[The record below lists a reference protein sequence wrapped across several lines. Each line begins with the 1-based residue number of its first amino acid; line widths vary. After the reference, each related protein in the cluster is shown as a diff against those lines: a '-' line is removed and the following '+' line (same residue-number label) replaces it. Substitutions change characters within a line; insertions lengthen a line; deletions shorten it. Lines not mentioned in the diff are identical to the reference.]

1 MSNLYVVARLRP
13 STLQELNENPKH
25 YITIR
30 ENEIILIN
38 SGEIGGSLVADHRVR
53 TRVFPLD
60 HIFGSVGQL
69 NPDNDSQASIYHHI
83 GKPAVDSVKD
93 GYNCSL
99 FAYGMTG
106 TGKTHTIFG
115 SEDDPGLIPRI
126 CEALLNHIKVNQ
138 NVHTKYELKISFVEI
153 YNEKIH
159 DLLNNTKEHSSMRI
173 REHPDDG
180 PYVEGLTK
188 ATLTDVK
195 TLRTVIAKSIK
206 NRTTAANHN
215 HEKSS
220 RSHVICTLYYH
231 EERSGNDFPRTINSK
246 LCLIDLAGS
255 ERVHNLNDS
264 KRFNEGR
271 KINLSLSCL
280 STVIGKLAE
289 KNSILTND
297 SELAAHSSQSTLNS
311 TRSSHHSSTHYSSS
325 FHVPYRNSKLTWLLR
340 DSLGGNS
347 HTTMIATIS
356 PSYKHYNETLNTL
369 RYAQQAKLIKNAP
382 KVNEDSCTTY
392 IKQLLNEIS
401 TLKQRLYEKDYCTF
415 GRYLDHT
422 KSLNKRKPL
431 LRKSS
436 SESSMQNHAFSNN
449 LYESSDFKE
458 LTLQCKSAKYQGNN
472 IDILTISYGKYVQ
485 PFKTQTSYDK
495 MTYLQKFNGHDH
507 QHSDQ
512 QQQTSQQLY
521 DSQSSFTV
529 DQSTQTI
536 QVEEYEKTCFD
547 YLHRVELLNF
557 FCNQMN
563 RFPSKETMEQHNK
576 CAITVSNSNIVH
588 LTNLP
593 KSVLNSTMVGN
604 TSANLHI
611 SNCPN
616 LLNKDSV
623 YHKSTENYQDDQ
635 NRPNEN
641 EETDEMLLKA
651 RPLSSSDTGAENY
664 EEKEDKR
671 GHLNVE
677 LSTGPSNIFVSKL
690 EFTEGKQALQK
701 FQSLSVPTSTPKQ
714 ISKINELRRRRMLF
728 LSKLRNVSY
737 SWRTSAK
744 KRSKFTD
751 KFNKWMNF
759 DSNFKQ
765 RVNNTVSKTFDGKN
779 ATSMFPCNQYH
790 FTKISE
796 CANINSS
803 IKSSELSASLL
814 SSTDL
819 RLTHSPEFTKG
830 QNEYDVINVEHKSH
844 RKLDPSSLT
853 TPNFT
858 ITACLSSPSSDK
870 TTISDL
876 QDNSATSE
884 QVVTF
889 EKSHINMQPPQ
900 KRKTHEFNDSTDI
913 SLNSNDSLEEFDYSD
928 TSFDLTTSIE
938 VNKNGGFYSVQSRDI
953 QRTFD
958 TSLSSPSSIRTED
971 LSLEEEAHDV
981 KSKNEHFHGK
991 VIIGTSSL
999 TKKEKYENLLTNI
1012 VDKSQVAAEECPY
1025 TNNSDYNQFVD
1036 KEFSTTVHFKAN
1048 LLNKNKR
1055 IESNLSNGYLLPS
1068 TGDNEG
1074 YTNSSDDNSKIK
1086 QYSIRKKH
1094 SKYST
1099 DANLHLPTLQQ
1110 LTTLSCLNASNVQ
1123 LVMPHITELLQT
1135 DVLRSN
1141 IELLERLKTIHSR
1154 MQEVISSNNSNS
1166 MLLLSVNDRQTI
1178 YDGLLAISLVN
1189 KETPQTPVL
1198 HMWPDSKLT
1207 KTLNTLQHARDNL
1220 FSSVHK
1226 HHTVIDDNNFNSSDI
1241 IIKPQEFD
1249 QIKTTLLEITKII
1262 KTDEKT
1268 SFFQD
1273 KQYLSDSIEEVIDS
1287 LEKIDPNIP
1296 YKQNSQVNSEIVQHL
1311 ENMISLNHGLIIN
1324 HGIEAIKQ
1332 NIEREF
1338 PNNRC
1343 VLKRQTAIDIAT
1355 ALQLIENEYDNPVTA
1370 SMTSDNKIQNIPN
1383 IDHLKYIHKSIT
1395 KQLSTSETDCF
1406 VDKNIICQS
1415 SDIRL
1420 VEEAL
1425 INYFNEI
1432 NHCLKTSLQKEPINL
1447 VNTGPKIPQTTHG
1460 NTVTSVLTPI
1470 SEYCTSQTSPYEID
1484 SISNESIVKHNLV
1497 FKNQQLNN
1505 ILNQMNQTIIVRS
1518 NEENKGI
1525 LVNFDNVS
1533 VPAESEL
1540 PDLSTYIDDTQSK
1553 HDENSTVSDP
1563 NSSCITMSE
1572 QSELERDLFVDSSV
1586 IAPIISYLKSKLL
1599 ENKVNKLNMINDHY
1613 SVHTINDVK
1622 QVSNYLVKCLN
1633 TNSEK
1638 PVRLNSIHV
1647 DLLNKLFIADQSAY
1661 SCVLKKQLD
1670 LCINLKETANSD
1682 FASEN
1687 FSVVNE
1693 ELSFFISSL
1702 KENEDI
1708 ITNTSFVESLCT
1720 AVTKYRLPILPET
1733 YPCLSNIINNLN
1745 HTKPIFNS
1753 SLLYKEKLS
1762 DELKQLLEALQIE
1775 LQSENMINNGS
1786 LAKNLYHFPITINPA
1801 STLRNDEIFSS
1812 RPIIFMQTV
1821 ISLYILDLFCS
1832 LPDEMNKLIYLLS
1845 IRRNFRSLV
1854 DFCESPSMH
1863 CSLVCTKLKSLFKL
1877 CILPNE
1883 SELHDITV
1891 ANDTNGVSVTQIIN
1905 NMLPSIQV
1913 TVQATKI
1920 SNSYQNQIENLLLQT
1935 RNKVTSERHYF
1946 ANGEMDDITCGIL
1959 ITLTTIFTK
1968 GFRRMNPYEIATTL
1982 GKFTEFYHSLINSKC
1997 VKMSEDVSTSI
2008 FSLISSE
2015 LHSESLSK
2023 CHYRVDQKNLADLN
2037 RSIHEAASHCL
2048 SELSE
2053 YKKMRFL
2060 NSLVLLGILLSQ
2072 RRLHYNLTDFASAET
2087 NILIGI
2093 LLLFLSN
2100 FHVNLQN
2107 TFVNVTK
2114 KLLKAIHNINLS
2126 LSLHKT
2132 SYISL
2137 GFPSDFTPVLD
2148 AWLVNQK
2155 LQIDGVKSLVSYT
2168 SSTNQ
2173 LNHHLETC
2181 NIISSE
2187 VTAKKPLEYNHG
2199 KEELLIETFVDHN
2212 LYLHVLTLEEIL
2224 SQSTPDLS
2232 STLKVKPQNCK
2243 FFLSCLSGIIAS
2255 PMLIPT
2261 DILKLTLQII
2271 QEIHSNKIYND
2282 YEMNEEASK
2291 KLITYCRGLANTL
2304 KAKYIKSESCK
2315 IVNSSTYQ
2323 TNENDEVHDSI
2334 QDTIN
2339 SNILF
2344 NVIAN
2349 KMKPTTW
2356 LATTYKKESL
2366 HGVVDKFIPPE
2377 VCLLNEKDDLGV
2389 FHNSAI
2395 INNFSDQIV
2404 LFTHINRLKAILEST
2419 YHSEICSLNAEN
2431 TESLF
2436 CMLEFIKTQSDII
2449 ETLKKDQD
2457 FLSLFKLNV
2466 IQNCVN
2472 STPFVINSKTKIK
2485 LQNILEKVCYA
2496 QFNNIENMIS
2506 DHLRGLCLQNDV
2518 QLTDQSLNNL
2528 ILGQVAILAHSKQ
2541 LNISTDHI
2549 GLLRNYCLSF
2559 QHSRNVNGLCEQI
2572 VPFTNFLSN
2581 IINISDITSLEN
2593 HNKNFLYSKLEEYQ
2607 EFYNRIRT
2615 SKDIVNS
2622 TLAYES
2628 LFKTIELEHLSRLY
2642 SLEIQRVSESLKC
2655 SLISMLILGEQFFPL
2670 TLKVEEQIHLD
2681 CIVGQLDDIKKELIN
2696 TNQVVRPITVIT
2708 VSEHPVM
2715 SGKVET
2721 FEGTLLVSSVSS
2733 QHPFLNTT
2741 ASLVS
2746 EANILETTEK
2756 PCNPQFHKR
2765 SLSTELNI
2773 DENGEECKILTI
2785 KKITDI
2791 YDSSFKSQ
2799 TLDNIEDS
2807 KSNFS
2812 ENIKRATLV
2821 HEIYSNE
2828 RSMNQATSSEIQKFN
2843 DNDLKLTQNN
2853 FPGKTIN
2860 TSDILSQDNT
2870 IKKKILRNF
2879 EFYTSE
2885 TDSETQ
2891 DTLDVVSKNSDY
2903 LISVIS
2909 SQQSEDTD
2917 ELATIHELYSKSIVK
2932 EQDIDIKTTSILI
2945 STIRSYLKLKPLTTI
2960 QIISLFSLLE
2970 NINSQLEILDS
2981 VQDVLSFPKIK
2992 LSSSD
2997 LKPLATISTS
3007 IKSQISQETMTSCTD
3022 LLNYKIIY
3030 DIISYRTSIWK
3041 TESAIAYSALRGLLP
3056 STTAFSISS
3065 SHDLHSSF
3073 LNSVNDSN
3081 YNEKELLILE
3091 QRLLHYYYYSLG
3103 EQQSFVLTDAEI
3115 KSCKF
3120 VLRQYESKIKSR
3132 ILQEIRKAL
3141 QLVNQSNEYISEKEA
3156 SFLKNVYYL
3165 ILIFLPN
3172 LAIDNAEFLQ
3182 MLINLLVI
3190 HRLIY
3195 TSKNYAHCLKII
3207 FNSYDVLH
3215 FFEKQSCLKH
3225 FFEVQ
3230 SSSLS
3235 SSSKHYTILFTKI
3248 LERFVNSRILN
3259 QSLSSID
3266 IFLLVSL
3273 LQRIQ
3278 SNVTNNVELSFHL
3291 KHLITRLLYIF
3302 ITNQNIFMDKLS
3314 KRLLND
3320 LCERLKSA
3328 SIAMQVCISTE
3339 SSKSLDII
3347 KKDIKCSQSEHY
3359 QSVFRSLETVLFNPI
3374 EVLTEPLRAKQIAYI
3389 IKNLNHFGYW
3399 LLEQPYI
3406 AQSIEQSL
3414 STLCD
3419 TNLHIN
3425 TSSTNVAIIFQ
3436 CIQVMIN
3443 YFNKNVIEPSVSQV
3457 VNKEDAAALS
3467 TSLSWFLSENLDFLS
3482 DIVDNSLEENV
3493 FISSPESWTN
3503 LMLLQLWYTSIACTH
3518 PLGHTSQQAHSIFT
3532 LELIKLTRLEV
3543 NRLIGF
3549 WKPRLDLYSQK
3560 QRTISIQ
3567 KLSVSTEC
3575 DLTAEMTNQEL
3586 SNAIQLSLLS
3596 GQLNGPRSAWI
3607 CVNVLDELHNECE
3620 HELISISN
3628 SEKESLRYALCS
3640 NTVVSSCEL
3649 IPNTDIV
3656 ASLVYL
3662 NSFLSKISS
3671 LTSSK
3676 YPELFL
3682 IQPNEAAPFAS
3693 SIQNIL
3699 KFTHLDIH
3707 TPHSFHPLMETEY
3720 HLWISSA
3727 NLRTSWISN
3736 IEFRLIDDLKQK
3748 ALQIIFQNIRIE
3760 LINLLNEFDEE
3771 NFIKPNLT
3779 QIPIQPI
3786 NRKSLSRLLRVS
3798 LLLNRYPVKHTV
3810 TMLNH
3815 FQYLHDISCSVL
3827 PVQTVS
3833 YFRYF
3838 VSCMLTNQYNQHNYS
3853 ETSVDIT
3860 SLINSS
3866 TIDRL
3871 DSILINCF
3879 FHEDI
3884 FDPNLPQDS
3893 VPIIQTSL
3901 VYCNTC
3907 DELIN
3912 FLNILPR
3919 HCRQNLN
3926 TYFYQ
3931 LFCTNLRK
3939 YTDRLLKIIMDGEEY
3954 AEPDINS
3961 NKLITLWLH
3970 FLKYLIP
3977 KDTENQ
3983 NKHSEIL
3990 STTTISID
3998 VRPLSSICMQNERMK
4013 QLLVVD
4019 LNDLSSSE
4027 LIQLIIDSDQ
4037 FHHNLIYS
4045 KMFHEDLEFIPH
4057 FKYYLCNSLI
4067 GKLCNYSHL
4076 FIEESFPQTI
4086 LNISYEEIA
4095 VKLKDNINQILSN
4108 LSLDNDNTKVCSL
4121 KINPMK
4127 STNEIGER
4135 KSDIISDSLTNFS
4148 SCEDLLYPMEDVRP
4162 EINRLNH
4169 LLAINSLQPNE
4180 MSAILSSIVILRDAS
4195 MNLPSNLS
4203 EYTRFSLK
4211 EEDALNKL
4219 QMLIDQKTIVKLDK
4233 QLKHT
4238 LLLLSQRLGLLA
4250 LQANKDLLRTGLEI
4264 WLNASLDSELI
4275 FTKQQVQQIYYA
4287 LYLAEQINNQ
4297 EYKSQTDFYYTF
4309 DLVEQVILQLKPLVN
4324 SKFGAE
4330 IKGPHSLCPIVTLFI
4345 ENAQQLLEQV
4355 TYSCKVSTNGISNH
4369 SFDKQKTTAENLWK
4383 LISCQSPEVVENEL
4397 SNSIHTQL
4405 INSSE
4410 DITDAEKSSKQISN
4424 KPCKAL
4430 KRRPEI
4436 DECNIL
4442 EIRQSYDR
4450 SLSYG
4455 ENDHFQLNSQLS
4467 CDSSLSLLALY
4478 NEEKRRLLSWEEIT
4492 ETRLRKACERVENLL
4507 GAITE
4512 HVYLQN
4518 NSSHT
4523 VTQLR
4528 EEVVLLKSQL
4538 HTMIKQKLLK
4548 KDNLI
4553 YSSDE
4558 SPVLN
4563 KKDQG
4568 NYLFDGSLYTQENQS
4583 SYRGKLNF
4591 DYIQLS
4597 ERDTRRPKTLVNG
4610 RLSSSTCSL
4619 KTFPSL
4625 SQRINKNYLVLCKP
4639 VTPDHVFSSPS
4650 NVDKRILQNSFDRLN
4665 ELIEIR
4671 RAIVAGSR
4679 EELRRL
4685 GIHSSLSIPHYKPF
4699 TLIRPRDNK
4708 SFGLLGSDS
4717 HEEWL
4722 SSNQRNIDRK
4732 RNYTTHLCRSRD
4744 EYSRS
4749 NQAIEDLEN
4758 KLGQLEEQ
4766 ILPHR
4771 FNGSVVQ

>member
-1 MSNLYVVARLRP
+1 M
-13 STLQELNENPKH
+13 
-25 YITIR
+25 
-30 ENEIILIN
+30 
-38 SGEIGGSLVADHRVR
+38 
-53 TRVFPLD
+53 
-60 HIFGSVGQL
+60 
-69 NPDNDSQASIYHHI
+69 
-83 GKPAVDSVKD
+83 
-93 GYNCSL
+93 
-99 FAYGMTG
+99 
-106 TGKTHTIFG
+106 
-115 SEDDPGLIPRI
+115 
-126 CEALLNHIKVNQ
+126 
-138 NVHTKYELKISFVEI
+138 
-153 YNEKIH
+153 
-159 DLLNNTKEHSSMRI
+159 
-173 REHPDDG
+173 
-180 PYVEGLTK
+180 
-188 ATLTDVK
+188 
-195 TLRTVIAKSIK
+195 
-206 NRTTAANHN
+206 
-215 HEKSS
+215 
-220 RSHVICTLYYH
+220 
-231 EERSGNDFPRTINSK
+231 
-246 LCLIDLAGS
+246 
-255 ERVHNLNDS
+255 
-264 KRFNEGR
+264 
-271 KINLSLSCL
+271 
-280 STVIGKLAE
+280 
-289 KNSILTND
+289 
-297 SELAAHSSQSTLNS
+297 
-311 TRSSHHSSTHYSSS
+311 
-325 FHVPYRNSKLTWLLR
+325 
-340 DSLGGNS
+340 
-347 HTTMIATIS
+347 
-356 PSYKHYNETLNTL
+356 
-369 RYAQQAKLIKNAP
+369 
-382 KVNEDSCTTY
+382 
-392 IKQLLNEIS
+392 
-401 TLKQRLYEKDYCTF
+401 
-415 GRYLDHT
+415 
-422 KSLNKRKPL
+422 
-431 LRKSS
+431 
-436 SESSMQNHAFSNN
+436 
-449 LYESSDFKE
+449 
-458 LTLQCKSAKYQGNN
+458 
-472 IDILTISYGKYVQ
+472 
-485 PFKTQTSYDK
+485 
-495 MTYLQKFNGHDH
+495 
-507 QHSDQ
+507 
-512 QQQTSQQLY
+512 
-521 DSQSSFTV
+521 
-529 DQSTQTI
+529 
-536 QVEEYEKTCFD
+536 
-547 YLHRVELLNF
+547 
-557 FCNQMN
+557 
-563 RFPSKETMEQHNK
+563 
-576 CAITVSNSNIVH
+576 
-588 LTNLP
+588 
-593 KSVLNSTMVGN
+593 
-604 TSANLHI
+604 
-611 SNCPN
+611 
-616 LLNKDSV
+616 
-623 YHKSTENYQDDQ
+623 
-635 NRPNEN
+635 
-641 EETDEMLLKA
+641 
-651 RPLSSSDTGAENY
+651 
-664 EEKEDKR
+664 
-671 GHLNVE
+671 
-677 LSTGPSNIFVSKL
+677 
-690 EFTEGKQALQK
+690 
-701 FQSLSVPTSTPKQ
+701 
-714 ISKINELRRRRMLF
+714 
-728 LSKLRNVSY
+728 
-737 SWRTSAK
+737 
-744 KRSKFTD
+744 
-751 KFNKWMNF
+751 
-759 DSNFKQ
+759 
-765 RVNNTVSKTFDGKN
+765 
-779 ATSMFPCNQYH
+779 
-790 FTKISE
+790 
-796 CANINSS
+796 
-803 IKSSELSASLL
+803 
-814 SSTDL
+814 
-819 RLTHSPEFTKG
+819 
-830 QNEYDVINVEHKSH
+830 
-844 RKLDPSSLT
+844 
-853 TPNFT
+853 
-858 ITACLSSPSSDK
+858 
-870 TTISDL
+870 
-876 QDNSATSE
+876 
-884 QVVTF
+884 
-889 EKSHINMQPPQ
+889 
-900 KRKTHEFNDSTDI
+900 
-913 SLNSNDSLEEFDYSD
+913 
-928 TSFDLTTSIE
+928 
-938 VNKNGGFYSVQSRDI
+938 
-953 QRTFD
+953 
-958 TSLSSPSSIRTED
+958 
-971 LSLEEEAHDV
+971 
-981 KSKNEHFHGK
+981 
-991 VIIGTSSL
+991 IIGMSSL
-999 TKKEKYENLLTNI
+999 TKKEKYEDLLTNT
-1012 VDKSQVAAEECPY
+1012 VDKSQASVEECPY
-1025 TNNSDYNQFVD
+1025 TNNSDYNQLVD

-1055 IESNLSNGYLLPS
+1055 KESHSSNGYLLPS
-1068 TGDNEG
+1068 TSDNEG
-1074 YTNSSDDNSKIK
+1074 YTKSSDDNSKIK
-1086 QYSIRKKH
+1086 QYYILKKH

-1099 DANLHLPTLQQ
+1099 NVNSHLLTLQQ
-1110 LTTLSCLNASNVQ
+1110 LTTLSCLNAENVQ
-1123 LVMPHITELLQT
+1123 LVMPRITELLRT

-1141 IELLERLKTIHSR
+1141 IELFGRFKTIHSR

-1178 YDGLLAISLVN
+1178 YDGLLAISLVD

-1198 HMWPDSKLT
+1198 HMWSDSRLT
-1207 KTLNTLQHARDNL
+1207 KTLNTLQYARDNL

-1226 HHTVIDDNNFNSSDI
+1226 HHTVIDDNNYNSSDI
-1241 IIKPQEFD
+1241 IINPQEFD

-1262 KTDEKT
+1262 KTNEKT

-1273 KQYLSDSIEEVIDS
+1273 KQYLSDSIEEVINS
-1287 LEKIDPNIP
+1287 LEKIDPNIS
-1296 YKQNSQVNSEIVQHL
+1296 YKRNSQVNSEIVQHL

-1332 NIEREF
+1332 NVEREF

-1343 VLKRQTAIDIAT
+1343 ALKRQTAIDIAT
-1355 ALQLIENEYDNPVTA
+1355 ALQLLENEYDNSVTA

-1383 IDHLKYIHKSIT
+1383 IDHLKYIHKSIK

-1425 INYFNEI
+1425 TNHFNKI
-1432 NHCLKTSLQKEPINL
+1432 NHCLKISLQKEPINL

-1460 NTVTSVLTPI
+1460 NTVTRYQNVLTPI
-1470 SEYCTSQTSPYEID
+1470 SEYCTSQTSPYEIN

-1497 FKNQQLNN
+1497 SKKQQLNN

-1518 NEENKGI
+1518 DEENKAI
-1525 LVNFDNVS
+1525 LDNFDNVS
-1533 VPAESEL
+1533 VPFGSEL

-1553 HDENSTVSDP
+1553 HDENSTFSDP
-1563 NSSCITMSE
+1563 NSSCITISE

-1599 ENKVNKLNMINDHY
+1599 ENRVNNLNMINDYY
-1613 SVHTINDVK
+1613 SDHTINDIQ

-1638 PVRLNSIHV
+1638 PVRLNSTHIN
-1647 DLLNKLFIADQSAY
+1647 LLNKLFIADQSAY
-1661 SCVLKKQLD
+1661 SCILKKQLD
-1670 LCINLKETANSD
+1670 LCINLKETANSE

-1687 FSVVNE
+1687 LPVVNE
-1693 ELSFFISSL
+1693 ELYFLISNL
-1702 KENEDI
+1702 KDNEDI

-1733 YPCLSNIINNLN
+1733 YPCLSDIINNLN
-1745 HTKPIFNS
+1745 HIKPTFNS

-1786 LAKNLYHFPITINPA
+1786 LAKHLFHFPITINPA
-1801 STLRNDEIFSS
+1801 STLRKDEIFPS
-1812 RPIIFMQTV
+1812 RPTIFMQTV

-1845 IRRNFRSLV
+1845 IRRNFLSLV
-1854 DFCESPSMH
+1854 DFCESPSIH
-1863 CSLVCTKLKSLFKL
+1863 CSPVCTKLKSLFKL

-1883 SELHDITV
+1883 SELNDLTV
-1891 ANDTNGVSVTQIIN
+1891 ANDTNGVNVTQIIN

-1920 SNSYQNQIENLLLQT
+1920 SNSYQNHIENLLLQI

-1946 ANGEMDDITCGIL
+1946 VNGEMDDITCGIL

-1968 GFRRMNPYEIATTL
+1968 GFGINNPYEIATTL
-1982 GKFTEFYHSLINSKC
+1982 GKFTKFYHSLINSKC

-2008 FSLISSE
+2008 LSLISA
-2015 LHSESLSK
+2015 
-2023 CHYRVDQKNLADLN
+2023 N
-2037 RSIHEAASHCL
+2037 
-2048 SELSE
+2048 
-2053 YKKMRFL
+2053 
-2060 NSLVLLGILLSQ
+2060 
-2072 RRLHYNLTDFASAET
+2072 
-2087 NILIGI
+2087 
-2093 LLLFLSN
+2093 
-2100 FHVNLQN
+2100 
-2107 TFVNVTK
+2107 
-2114 KLLKAIHNINLS
+2114 
-2126 LSLHKT
+2126 
-2132 SYISL
+2132 YISL
-2137 GFPSDFTPVLD
+2137 RFPPNFTPVLD

-2155 LQIDGVKSLVSYT
+2155 LQIDGVKSLVPYT
-2168 SSTNQ
+2168 SSSNQ

-2181 NIISSE
+2181 NITSSE
-2187 VTAKKPLEYNHG
+2187 ATAEKPLEYKHS
-2199 KEELLIETFVDHN
+2199 KEELLFETFVDHN

-2224 SQSTPDLS
+2224 SQSTTDLPC
-2232 STLKVKPQNCK
+2232 TLKVKPQNCK

-2261 DILKLTLQII
+2261 DMVKLTLQII
-2271 QEIHSNKIYND
+2271 QEIHSNKIYNG
-2282 YEMNEEASK
+2282 YEMNEETSK
-2291 KLITYCRGLANTL
+2291 KLINYCERLANTL
-2304 KAKYIKSESCK
+2304 KEKCIKSESWK
-2315 IVNSSTYQ
+2315 IVNSSTCQ
-2323 TNENDEVHDSI
+2323 TDENDEVLDSI
-2334 QDTIN
+2334 QYTIN

-2344 NVIAN
+2344 NVVEN

-2356 LATTYKKESL
+2356 LAMTYKKESL
-2366 HGVVDKFIPPE
+2366 HAVADNCIPSE
-2377 VCLLNEKDDLGV
+2377 VSLLNEKVYLGIL
-2389 FHNSAI
+2389 HNSAT

-2419 YHSEICSLNAEN
+2419 DHSEICSLNAEN
-2431 TESLF
+2431 IESLF

-2449 ETLKKDQD
+2449 KILKKDQD
-2457 FLSLFKLNV
+2457 FLSLIKLNV

-2472 STPFVINSKTKIK
+2472 STPFFINSKIKIK
-2485 LQNILEKVCYA
+2485 LQNILRKVCYA
-2496 QFNNIENMIS
+2496 QFNIIENTIS
-2506 DHLRGLCLQNDV
+2506 DHLRGLCLPNDV
-2518 QLTDQSLNNL
+2518 QFSVQSLNNL
-2528 ILGQVAILAHSKQ
+2528 ILGQVAIMAHSKQ

-2549 GLLRNYCLSF
+2549 DLLQS
-2559 QHSRNVNGLCEQI
+2559 
-2572 VPFTNFLSN
+2572 
-2581 IINISDITSLEN
+2581 
-2593 HNKNFLYSKLEEYQ
+2593 HNKNILYLKLKEYQ

-2615 SKDIVNS
+2615 SKDIGNS
-2622 TLAYES
+2622 TLAYEI
-2628 LFKTIELEHLSRLY
+2628 LFKTIELEHLSRSY
-2642 SLEIQRVSESLKC
+2642 SLEIQCIPESLKC
-2655 SLISMLILGEQFFPL
+2655 SLISLLILGEQFFPL
-2670 TLKVEEQIHLD
+2670 ALKVEEQIHLD
-2681 CIVGQLDDIKKELIN
+2681 CIVGQLDDIRNELIN
-2696 TNQVVRPITVIT
+2696 TGKVVRPITVIK
-2708 VSEHPVM
+2708 VAEHPAM
-2715 SGKVET
+2715 LGKVEP
-2721 FEGTLLVSSVSS
+2721 FEGTLLVSRVSS
-2733 QHPFLNTT
+2733 QQPFLNTT

-2746 EANILETTEK
+2746 KANILETIEK
-2756 PCNPQFHKR
+2756 PCNHQFHER
-2765 SLSTELNI
+2765 PLSTELNAN
-2773 DENGEECKILTI
+2773 ENEKEWKIPTV
-2785 KKITDI
+2785 KKMTDK
-2791 YDSSFKSQ
+2791 YDSSFASQ
-2799 TLDNIEDS
+2799 TSDNIENS
-2807 KSNFS
+2807 KSKPS
-2812 ENIKRATLV
+2812 ENIKTAILV
-2821 HEIYSNE
+2821 HEICSNE
-2828 RSMNQATSSEIQKFN
+2828 QLMNQVTSNEIQKLN
-2843 DNDLKLTQNN
+2843 DIDVKLTENN
-2853 FPGKTIN
+2853 LPAKTIN
-2860 TSDILSQDNT
+2860 TSEIFTQNNT
-2870 IKKKILRNF
+2870 IKKEILQNSK
-2879 EFYTSE
+2879 FYTSE

-2917 ELATIHELYSKSIVK
+2917 EQATIYELYSKSIVK
-2932 EQDIDIKTTSILI
+2932 EQDIDIKTASILI
-2945 STIRSYLKLKPLTTI
+2945 STIRSYLKLRPLTTI
-2960 QIISLFSLLE
+2960 QITSLFSLLE
-2970 NINSQLEILDS
+2970 NINSQLEILES
-2981 VQDVLSFPKIK
+2981 VKDVLSFPTIK
-2992 LSSSD
+2992 LSSGD

-3073 LNSVNDSN
+3073 INSVYDSN
-3081 YNEKELLILE
+3081 YGEKELLILE
-3091 QRLLHYYYYSLG
+3091 QRLLHYYYSLE
-3103 EQQSFVLTDAEI
+3103 EQQSFILTDAEI
-3115 KSCKF
+3115 KSCKLL
-3120 VLRQYESKIKSR
+3120 LRQYESKIKSR
-3132 ILQEIRKAL
+3132 ILQEIKKAL
-3141 QLVNQSNEYISEKEA
+3141 HLVNQSNEYNSEQEE
-3156 SFLKNVYYL
+3156 SFFKNVFYL
-3165 ILIFLPN
+3165 ILICLPN

-3215 FFEKQSCLKH
+3215 FFEKQSCLRH

-3235 SSSKHYTILFTKI
+3235 SSSSKHYTILFAKI

-3266 IFLLVSL
+3266 ILLLVSL

-3278 SNVTNNVELSFHL
+3278 SNIINDVELSFHL
-3291 KHLITRLLYIF
+3291 KHLITRLLYVF
-3302 ITNQNIFMDKLS
+3302 ITSQNIFMDKLS
-3314 KRLLND
+3314 SRLLNE
-3320 LCERLKSA
+3320 LCERLKSE
-3328 SIAMQVCISTE
+3328 SIDMQVRISTE
-3339 SSKSLDII
+3339 ASKSLDII
-3347 KKDIKCSQSEHY
+3347 KKDIKFSQSEHY

-3389 IKNLNHFGYW
+3389 IKNLNQFGYW

-3436 CIQVMIN
+3436 CIQVMMN
-3443 YFNKNVIEPSVSQV
+3443 HFNKNVIEPSVSQV
-3457 VNKEDAAALS
+3457 MNKEDAAALS
-3467 TSLSWFLSENLDFLS
+3467 TSLSWFLSGNLDFLS
-3482 DIVDNSLEENV
+3482 DIVDNSLEESV
-3493 FISSPESWTN
+3493 FINSPESWTN

-3518 PLGHTSQQAHSIFT
+3518 PLCHTSQQAHSIFT
-3532 LELIKLTRLEV
+3532 SELIKLTRLEV

-3567 KLSVSTEC
+3567 KLSASTEC

-3596 GQLNGPRSAWI
+3596 GQFNGPRSAWI

-3628 SEKESLRYALCS
+3628 SEKESLRYALCP
-3640 NTVVSSCEL
+3640 NTVVNSCESIL
-3649 IPNTDIV
+3649 NTDIV

-3671 LTSSK
+3671 LTYSEH
-3676 YPELFL
+3676 PELIL

-3699 KFTHLDIH
+3699 KFTHSDIH

-3736 IEFRLIDDLKQK
+3736 FESRLIDDLKQK

-3760 LINLLNEFDEE
+3760 LINLLNEFEEE

-3779 QIPIQPI
+3779 QIPIQPS
-3786 NRKSLSRLLRVS
+3786 NRKSLSQLLRVS
-3798 LLLNRYPVKHTV
+3798 LLLNRYP
-3810 TMLNH
+3810 
-3815 FQYLHDISCSVL
+3815 
-3827 PVQTVS
+3827 
-3833 YFRYF
+3833 
-3838 VSCMLTNQYNQHNYS
+3838 YS
-3853 ETSVDIT
+3853 NK
-3860 SLINSS
+3860 L
-3866 TIDRL
+3866 
-3871 DSILINCF
+3871 F
-3879 FHEDI
+3879 FPRRH

-3893 VPIIQTSL
+3893 IPIIQTSL
-3901 VYCNTC
+3901 VYSNTC
-3907 DELIN
+3907 EELIN

-3926 TYFYQ
+3926 TYLYQ

-3939 YTDRLLKIIMDGEEY
+3939 YTDRLLKIIMNGEEY
-3954 AEPDINS
+3954 AEPDINT
-3961 NKLITLWLH
+3961 NKLIPLWLH

-3977 KDTENQ
+3977 KDVENQ
-3983 NKHSEIL
+3983 NKLSEIL
-3990 STTTISID
+3990 SATTMSVD
-3998 VRPLSSICMQNERMK
+3998 VRPLSSICVQNERLK

-4037 FHHNLIYS
+4037 FNHNLIYS
-4045 KMFHEDLEFIPH
+4045 KVFHEDLEFIPYL
-4057 FKYYLCNSLI
+4057 KYYLCNSLI
-4067 GKLCNYSHL
+4067 GKLCSYSHL
-4076 FIEESFPQTI
+4076 FIEQSFPQTI

-4095 VKLKDNINQILSN
+4095 MKLKDNINKISSN

-4121 KINPMK
+4121 KINPME

-4135 KSDIISDSLTNFS
+4135 KSDIISDNLTNFS

-4195 MNLPSNLS
+4195 MHLPSNLS
-4203 EYTRFSLK
+4203 KYTRFSLK

-4233 QLKHT
+4233 QLRHT

-4264 WLNASLDSELI
+4264 WLSASLDSELI

-4297 EYKSQTDFYYTF
+4297 EYKSQTDLYDTF

-4383 LISCQSPEVVENEL
+4383 LISCQSPEVIENEL
-4397 SNSIHTQL
+4397 SSSIHTQL

-4424 KPCKAL
+4424 KPYKTL
-4430 KRRPEI
+4430 KRCPEI

-4442 EIRQSYDR
+4442 QTRQSYDR

-4478 NEEKRRLLSWEEIT
+4478 NEEKRRFLSWEEMT

-4507 GAITE
+4507 GAIPE

-4518 NSSHT
+4518 NSGHT

-4538 HTMIKQKLLK
+4538 HTMIKQKFLK

-4558 SPVLN
+4558 SSVLY
-4563 KKDQG
+4563 KKDQR

-4583 SYRGKLNF
+4583 SYQGKLNF

-4597 ERDTRRPKTLVNG
+4597 ERDTRRPKTSVNG

-4625 SQRINKNYLVLCKP
+4625 SQRINQNYLVSCKP
-4639 VTPDHVFSSPS
+4639 VTPNHVFSSPS

-4671 RAIVAGSR
+4671 RAIVSGSR

-4685 GIHSSLSIPHYKPF
+4685 GIHSSSSIPYYKPF

-4722 SSNQRNIDRK
+4722 SSNQRNTDRK
-4732 RNYTTHLCRSRD
+4732 RNYTTHLCRSKD

-4758 KLGQLEEQ
+4758 KLGQLEKQ

>member
-1 MSNLYVVARLRP
+1 M
-13 STLQELNENPKH
+13 
-25 YITIR
+25 
-30 ENEIILIN
+30 
-38 SGEIGGSLVADHRVR
+38 GS
-53 TRVFPLD
+53 
-60 HIFGSVGQL
+60 
-69 NPDNDSQASIYHHI
+69 
-83 GKPAVDSVKD
+83 
-93 GYNCSL
+93 C
-99 FAYGMTG
+99 
-106 TGKTHTIFG
+106 
-115 SEDDPGLIPRI
+115 
-126 CEALLNHIKVNQ
+126 
-138 NVHTKYELKISFVEI
+138 IS
-153 YNEKIH
+153 
-159 DLLNNTKEHSSMRI
+159 
-173 REHPDDG
+173 
-180 PYVEGLTK
+180 
-188 ATLTDVK
+188 
-195 TLRTVIAKSIK
+195 
-206 NRTTAANHN
+206 
-215 HEKSS
+215 
-220 RSHVICTLYYH
+220 C
-231 EERSGNDFPRTINSK
+231 
-246 LCLIDLAGS
+246 CQ
-255 ERVHNLNDS
+255 
-264 KRFNEGR
+264 R
-271 KINLSLSCL
+271 K
-280 STVIGKLAE
+280 
-289 KNSILTND
+289 
-297 SELAAHSSQSTLNS
+297 
-311 TRSSHHSSTHYSSS
+311 
-325 FHVPYRNSKLTWLLR
+325 
-340 DSLGGNS
+340 
-347 HTTMIATIS
+347 
-356 PSYKHYNETLNTL
+356 
-369 RYAQQAKLIKNAP
+369 
-382 KVNEDSCTTY
+382 
-392 IKQLLNEIS
+392 
-401 TLKQRLYEKDYCTF
+401 
-415 GRYLDHT
+415 
-422 KSLNKRKPL
+422 
-431 LRKSS
+431 
-436 SESSMQNHAFSNN
+436 
-449 LYESSDFKE
+449 
-458 LTLQCKSAKYQGNN
+458 
-472 IDILTISYGKYVQ
+472 
-485 PFKTQTSYDK
+485 
-495 MTYLQKFNGHDH
+495 
-507 QHSDQ
+507 
-512 QQQTSQQLY
+512 
-521 DSQSSFTV
+521 
-529 DQSTQTI
+529 
-536 QVEEYEKTCFD
+536 
-547 YLHRVELLNF
+547 
-557 FCNQMN
+557 
-563 RFPSKETMEQHNK
+563 
-576 CAITVSNSNIVH
+576 
-588 LTNLP
+588 
-593 KSVLNSTMVGN
+593 
-604 TSANLHI
+604 
-611 SNCPN
+611 
-616 LLNKDSV
+616 
-623 YHKSTENYQDDQ
+623 
-635 NRPNEN
+635 
-641 EETDEMLLKA
+641 
-651 RPLSSSDTGAENY
+651 
-664 EEKEDKR
+664 
-671 GHLNVE
+671 
-677 LSTGPSNIFVSKL
+677 
-690 EFTEGKQALQK
+690 
-701 FQSLSVPTSTPKQ
+701 
-714 ISKINELRRRRMLF
+714 
-728 LSKLRNVSY
+728 
-737 SWRTSAK
+737 
-744 KRSKFTD
+744 
-751 KFNKWMNF
+751 
-759 DSNFKQ
+759 
-765 RVNNTVSKTFDGKN
+765 
-779 ATSMFPCNQYH
+779 
-790 FTKISE
+790 
-796 CANINSS
+796 
-803 IKSSELSASLL
+803 
-814 SSTDL
+814 
-819 RLTHSPEFTKG
+819 
-830 QNEYDVINVEHKSH
+830 
-844 RKLDPSSLT
+844 
-853 TPNFT
+853 
-858 ITACLSSPSSDK
+858 
-870 TTISDL
+870 
-876 QDNSATSE
+876 
-884 QVVTF
+884 
-889 EKSHINMQPPQ
+889 
-900 KRKTHEFNDSTDI
+900 
-913 SLNSNDSLEEFDYSD
+913 
-928 TSFDLTTSIE
+928 
-938 VNKNGGFYSVQSRDI
+938 
-953 QRTFD
+953 
-958 TSLSSPSSIRTED
+958 
-971 LSLEEEAHDV
+971 
-981 KSKNEHFHGK
+981 HFHGK
-991 VIIGTSSL
+991 MIIGTSCL
-999 TKKEKYENLLTNI
+999 TKKEKYEDLLTNI
-1012 VDKSQVAAEECPY
+1012 VDKSQASAEECLY
-1025 TNNSDYNQFVD
+1025 TNNSDYNQLVD

-1068 TGDNEG
+1068 SGDNEG
-1074 YTNSSDDNSKIK
+1074 HTNSSDDNSKIK
-1086 QYSIRKKH
+1086 QYSILKKH

-1099 DANLHLPTLQQ
+1099 DANSHLPTLQQ
-1110 LTTLSCLNASNVQ
+1110 LTTLSCLNAENVQ
-1123 LVMPHITELLQT
+1123 LVMPRITELLRT

-1141 IELLERLKTIHSR
+1141 TELFGRLNIILSR

-1178 YDGLLAISLVN
+1178 YDSLLAISLVN
-1189 KETPQTPVL
+1189 KETPQTPVPY
-1198 HMWPDSKLT
+1198 MWSDSKLT
-1207 KTLNTLQHARDNL
+1207 KTLDTLQYARDNL

-1226 HHTVIDDNNFNSSDI
+1226 RHTVVDDNNCNSSDI
-1241 IIKPQEFD
+1241 IINPQEFD

-1273 KQYLSDSIEEVIDS
+1273 KQYLSDSIEEVINS
-1287 LEKIDPNIP
+1287 LEKIDPNIS

-1332 NIEREF
+1332 NVEREF

-1343 VLKRQTAIDIAT
+1343 ALKRQTAIDIST
-1355 ALQLIENEYDNPVTA
+1355 ALQLVENEYDNSVTA
-1370 SMTSDNKIQNIPN
+1370 SMNGDNKIQNIPN
-1383 IDHLKYIHKSIT
+1383 IDHLKYIHKYIK
-1395 KQLSTSETDCF
+1395 KQLSTNETDCF

-1425 INYFNEI
+1425 TNHFNKI
-1432 NHCLKTSLQKEPINL
+1432 NHCLKISLQKEPVNL
-1447 VNTGPKIPQTTHG
+1447 VNTGLKIPQTTHG
-1460 NTVTSVLTPI
+1460 NTVTRYQNVLTPI
-1470 SEYCTSQTSPYEID
+1470 SEYCTTQTSPYETD

-1497 FKNQQLNN
+1497 SEKQQLNN
-1505 ILNQMNQTIIVRS
+1505 ILNQINQTITVHS

-1525 LVNFDNVS
+1525 LAYFDNVS
-1533 VPAESEL
+1533 VSFESQL
-1540 PDLSTYIDDTQSK
+1540 SDLSTYIDDTQSK

-1572 QSELERDLFVDSSV
+1572 QFELERDSFVDSSV

-1599 ENKVNKLNMINDHY
+1599 ENRVNNLNMINDHY
-1613 SVHTINDVK
+1613 SDHTINDVQ

-1638 PVRLNSIHV
+1638 PVRLNSTHI

-1661 SCVLKKQLD
+1661 SCILKKQLD
-1670 LCINLKETANSD
+1670 LCINLKETTNSD
-1682 FASEN
+1682 FVSEN
-1687 FSVVNE
+1687 LPVVNE
-1693 ELSFFISSL
+1693 ELYFLISIL
-1702 KENEDI
+1702 KDNEDI

-1733 YPCLSNIINNLN
+1733 YPCLSDIINNLN
-1745 HTKPIFNS
+1745 HIKPTFNS

-1762 DELKQLLEALQIE
+1762 DELKQLLETLQIE

-1786 LAKNLYHFPITINPA
+1786 LAKHLFHFPITINSA
-1801 STLRNDEIFSS
+1801 STLRSDEIFPS
-1812 RPIIFMQTV
+1812 RPTIFMQTV

-1863 CSLVCTKLKSLFKL
+1863 CSPVCTKLKSLFKL

-1883 SELHDITV
+1883 SELNGLTV
-1891 ANDTNGVSVTQIIN
+1891 ASDTNGVSVTQIIN

-1913 TVQATKI
+1913 TLQATKI
-1920 SNSYQNQIENLLLQT
+1920 SNSYQNHIENLLLQI

-1946 ANGEMDDITCGIL
+1946 VNGEMDDIMCGIL

-1968 GFRRMNPYEIATTL
+1968 GFRINNPYEIATTL
-1982 GKFTEFYHSLINSKC
+1982 GKFTKFYYSLINSKC

-2008 FSLISSE
+2008 LSLISGE
-2015 LHSESLSK
+2015 LHSESLTK
-2023 CHYRVDQKNLADLN
+2023 RHYQVDQKHLADLN
-2037 RSIHEAASHCL
+2037 RSIYEAASDCL

-2072 RRLHYNLTDFASAET
+2072 RRLHYNLTDFASAEA

-2100 FHVNLQN
+2100 FHINLQN

-2114 KLLKAIHNINLS
+2114 KLVEAIHNINSSLLS
-2126 LSLHKT
+2126 YKT

-2137 GFPSDFTPVLD
+2137 GFPSNFTPVPD

-2155 LQIDGVKSLVSYT
+2155 LQIEGVKSLVPYT

-2181 NIISSE
+2181 NITSSE
-2187 VTAKKPLEYNHG
+2187 GTAEKPLEYKHR
-2199 KEELLIETFVDHN
+2199 KEERLFETFVDHN

-2224 SQSTPDLS
+2224 SQSTTDLPC
-2232 STLKVKPQNCK
+2232 TLNVKPQNCK

-2261 DILKLTLQII
+2261 DMVKLTLQII
-2271 QEIHSNKIYND
+2271 QEIHSNKIFNG
-2282 YEMNEEASK
+2282 YEMNEEISK
-2291 KLITYCRGLANTL
+2291 KLINYCEGLANTS
-2304 KAKYIKSESCK
+2304 KEKYIKSESWK
-2315 IVNSSTYQ
+2315 IVNSSTCQ
-2323 TNENDEVHDSI
+2323 TDENDEVFDSI
-2334 QDTIN
+2334 QYTIN

-2344 NVIAN
+2344 NVVEN

-2356 LATTYKKESL
+2356 LAMTYKKESL
-2366 HGVVDKFIPPE
+2366 HGVADKCIPSE
-2377 VCLLNEKDDLGV
+2377 VSLLNEKDYLGIL
-2389 FHNSAI
+2389 HNSAT

-2404 LFTHINRLKAILEST
+2404 LFTHINRLKVILEST
-2419 YHSEICSLNAEN
+2419 EICSLNAEN

-2449 ETLKKDQD
+2449 KILKKDQD
-2457 FLSLFKLNV
+2457 FLSLIKLNV

-2472 STPFVINSKTKIK
+2472 STPLYINSKTKIK
-2485 LQNILEKVCYA
+2485 LQDILGKVCYA
-2496 QFNNIENMIS
+2496 LFNNIENTIS
-2506 DHLRGLCLQNDV
+2506 DHLRGLCLPNDV
-2518 QLTDQSLNNL
+2518 QFSVQSLNNL
-2528 ILGQVAILAHSKQ
+2528 IIGQVAIMAHSKQ

-2549 GLLRNYCLSF
+2549 DLLRDYCLSF
-2559 QHSRNVNGLCEQI
+2559 QHSRNVNGLCKQI

-2581 IINISDITSLEN
+2581 IINISDITTLEN
-2593 HNKNFLYSKLEEYQ
+2593 HNKDILYLKLNEYK

-2615 SKDIVNS
+2615 SEDIGNS
-2622 TLAYES
+2622 TLAYKI
-2628 LFKTIELEHLSRLY
+2628 LFQTIELEHLSRSY
-2642 SLEIQRVSESLKC
+2642 SLKIQCIPESLKC
-2655 SLISMLILGEQFFPL
+2655 SLISLLILGEQFFPL
-2670 TLKVEEQIHLD
+2670 ALKVEEQIHLD
-2681 CIVGQLDDIKKELIN
+2681 RIIGQLDDIRNELID
-2696 TNQVVRPITVIT
+2696 TGKIVRPITVMK
-2708 VSEHPVM
+2708 VAEHPVM
-2715 SGKVET
+2715 LGNVEP

-2733 QHPFLNTT
+2733 QHSFLNTT
-2741 ASLVS
+2741 ASLVPK
-2746 EANILETTEK
+2746 ANILETIGK
-2756 PCNPQFHKR
+2756 PCSHQFHER
-2765 SLSTELNI
+2765 PLSIELNVN
-2773 DENGEECKILTI
+2773 ENEKEWKIPTI
-2785 KKITDI
+2785 KKITDK
-2791 YDSSFKSQ
+2791 YDSSFTSQ
-2799 TLDNIEDS
+2799 TSDNIENS
-2807 KSNFS
+2807 KSKLS
-2812 ENIKRATLV
+2812 ENIKTATLV
-2821 HEIYSNE
+2821 HEICSNE
-2828 RSMNQATSSEIQKFN
+2828 QLLNQVTTDEIQKLN
-2843 DNDLKLTQNN
+2843 DIDVKLTEDN
-2853 FPGKTIN
+2853 FPAKTTN
-2860 TSDILSQDNT
+2860 TSEILSQDNT
-2870 IKKKILRNF
+2870 IKKEILQNF
-2879 EFYTSE
+2879 KFYTSE

-2891 DTLDVVSKNSDY
+2891 DTLDVVSQNSDC

-2909 SQQSEDTD
+2909 SQHSEDTN
-2917 ELATIHELYSKSIVK
+2917 EQATIHELYSKSIVK
-2932 EQDIDIKTTSILI
+2932 EQDIDIKTASILI

-2970 NINSQLEILDS
+2970 NINSQLEILES
-2981 VQDVLSFPKIK
+2981 VQDVLSFPTIK

-3041 TESAIAYSALRGLLP
+3041 TESAIAYSALRDLLP
-3056 STTAFSISS
+3056 STTAFSTSS

-3073 LNSVNDSN
+3073 INSVNDSN
-3081 YNEKELLILE
+3081 YDEKELLILE
-3091 QRLLHYYYYSLG
+3091 QRLLHYYYSLE
-3103 EQQSFVLTDAEI
+3103 EQQSFILTDAEI
-3115 KSCKF
+3115 KSCKLL
-3120 VLRQYESKIKSR
+3120 LRQYESKIKSR
-3132 ILQEIRKAL
+3132 ILQEIKKAL
-3141 QLVNQSNEYISEKEA
+3141 HLVNQSNEYNSEQEEE
-3156 SFLKNVYYL
+3156 SFFKNVYYL
-3165 ILIFLPN
+3165 ILICLPN

-3215 FFEKQSCLKH
+3215 FFEKQSCLRH

-3235 SSSKHYTILFTKI
+3235 SSSKHYTILFEKI

-3278 SNVTNNVELSFHL
+3278 SNIINDVELSFHL

-3302 ITNQNIFMDKLS
+3302 ITNQNIFMDILS
-3314 KRLLND
+3314 KRLLNE
-3320 LCERLKSA
+3320 LCERLKSE

-3339 SSKSLDII
+3339 GSKSLDII
-3347 KKDIKCSQSEHY
+3347 KKDIKCSQSEHF

-3389 IKNLNHFGYW
+3389 IKNLNNFGYW

-3406 AQSIEQSL
+3406 NQSIEQSL

-3419 TNLHIN
+3419 SNLHIN

-3436 CIQVMIN
+3436 CVQVMIN
-3443 YFNKNVIEPSVSQV
+3443 HFNKNVIEPSVSQV
-3457 VNKEDAAALS
+3457 MNKEDAAALS
-3467 TSLSWFLSENLDFLS
+3467 TSLSWFLSGNLDFLS

-3493 FISSPESWTN
+3493 FINSPESWTN

-3518 PLGHTSQQAHSIFT
+3518 PLRHTSQQAHSIFT
-3532 LELIKLTRLEV
+3532 SELLKLARLEV

-3596 GQLNGPRSAWI
+3596 GQFNGPRSAWI

-3640 NTVVSSCEL
+3640 NTVDNPCES

-3671 LTSSK
+3671 LTSSEH
-3676 YPELFL
+3676 PELFL

-3699 KFTHLDIH
+3699 KFMHLDIH

-3736 IEFRLIDDLKQK
+3736 FESRLIDDLKQK

-3786 NRKSLSRLLRVS
+3786 NRKSLSQLLRVS
-3798 LLLNRYPVKHTV
+3798 LLLNRYPVRHTIS
-3810 TMLNH
+3810 MLNH

-3833 YFRYF
+3833 YLRYF
-3838 VSCMLTNQYNQHNYS
+3838 VSCMLTNQYNHSQHSYS
-3853 ETSVDIT
+3853 ETSIDIA
-3860 SLINSS
+3860 SLINSF

-3893 VPIIQTSL
+3893 IPIIQTSL
-3901 VYCNTC
+3901 VYSNTC
-3907 DELIN
+3907 EELIN

-3919 HCRQNLN
+3919 HCRRNLN
-3926 TYFYQ
+3926 TYLYQ

-3939 YTDRLLKIIMDGEEY
+3939 YTDRLSKIIMNGEEY
-3954 AEPDINS
+3954 AEPDINT
-3961 NKLITLWLH
+3961 NKLIPLWLH

-3977 KDTENQ
+3977 KDVENR

-3990 STTTISID
+3990 SATTMSLD
-3998 VRPLSSICMQNERMK
+3998 VRPLSSICVQNERLK

-4037 FHHNLIYS
+4037 FHHNFIYS
-4045 KMFHEDLEFIPH
+4045 KVFHEDLEFIPH
-4057 FKYYLCNSLI
+4057 LKYYLCNSLI

-4076 FIEESFPQTI
+4076 LIEESFPQTI
-4086 LNISYEEIA
+4086 LNMSYEEIA
-4095 VKLKDNINQILSN
+4095 MKLKESINEIPSN
-4108 LSLDNDNTKVCSL
+4108 SSLDNNNTKVCSL
-4121 KINPMK
+4121 KINPME

-4135 KSDIISDSLTNFS
+4135 KSDIISDNLTNFS

-4195 MNLPSNLS
+4195 MHLPSNLS

-4219 QMLIDQKTIVKLDK
+4219 QVLIDQKTIVKLDK
-4233 QLKHT
+4233 QLRHT

-4264 WLNASLDSELI
+4264 WLSASLDSELI
-4275 FTKQQVQQIYYA
+4275 FTKQQVQQIYYS

-4297 EYKSQTDFYYTF
+4297 EYKSQTDFYDTF

-4369 SFDKQKTTAENLWK
+4369 SFDKQKTTAENVWK
-4383 LISCQSPEVVENEL
+4383 LISCQSPEVIENEL
-4397 SNSIHTQL
+4397 SSSIHTQL

-4424 KPCKAL
+4424 KPCKTL

-4442 EIRQSYDR
+4442 QTRQSYDR

-4478 NEEKRRLLSWEEIT
+4478 NEEKRRLLSWEEMT

-4507 GAITE
+4507 GAIPE

-4518 NSSHT
+4518 NSGHT
-4523 VTQLR
+4523 ITQLR

-4558 SPVLN
+4558 SSVLY

-4568 NYLFDGSLYTQENQS
+4568 DYLFDGSLYAQENQS
-4583 SYRGKLNF
+4583 SYQGKLNF

-4597 ERDTRRPKTLVNG
+4597 ERDTCRPKTSVNG

-4619 KTFPSL
+4619 RTFPSL
-4625 SQRINKNYLVLCKP
+4625 SQRINQNYLVSCKP
-4639 VTPDHVFSSPS
+4639 VTPNHVFSSPS
-4650 NVDKRILQNSFDRLN
+4650 NTDKRILQNSFDRLN

-4671 RAIVAGSR
+4671 RAIVSGSR

-4685 GIHSSLSIPHYKPF
+4685 GIHSSLSIPYYKPF
-4699 TLIRPRDNK
+4699 KLVRPRDNK
-4708 SFGLLGSDS
+4708 SFGLLDSDS
-4717 HEEWL
+4717 HEELL

-4732 RNYTTHLCRSRD
+4732 RNYTTHLYLIVRF
-4744 EYSRS
+4744 YSS
-4749 NQAIEDLEN
+4749 L
-4758 KLGQLEEQ
+4758 KKQ
-4766 ILPHR
+4766 IIL
-4771 FNGSVVQ
+4771 FD

>member
-1 MSNLYVVARLRP
+1 
-13 STLQELNENPKH
+13 
-25 YITIR
+25 
-30 ENEIILIN
+30 
-38 SGEIGGSLVADHRVR
+38 
-53 TRVFPLD
+53 
-60 HIFGSVGQL
+60 
-69 NPDNDSQASIYHHI
+69 
-83 GKPAVDSVKD
+83 
-93 GYNCSL
+93 
-99 FAYGMTG
+99 
-106 TGKTHTIFG
+106 
-115 SEDDPGLIPRI
+115 
-126 CEALLNHIKVNQ
+126 
-138 NVHTKYELKISFVEI
+138 
-153 YNEKIH
+153 
-159 DLLNNTKEHSSMRI
+159 
-173 REHPDDG
+173 
-180 PYVEGLTK
+180 
-188 ATLTDVK
+188 
-195 TLRTVIAKSIK
+195 
-206 NRTTAANHN
+206 
-215 HEKSS
+215 
-220 RSHVICTLYYH
+220 
-231 EERSGNDFPRTINSK
+231 
-246 LCLIDLAGS
+246 
-255 ERVHNLNDS
+255 
-264 KRFNEGR
+264 
-271 KINLSLSCL
+271 
-280 STVIGKLAE
+280 
-289 KNSILTND
+289 
-297 SELAAHSSQSTLNS
+297 
-311 TRSSHHSSTHYSSS
+311 
-325 FHVPYRNSKLTWLLR
+325 
-340 DSLGGNS
+340 
-347 HTTMIATIS
+347 MIATIS

-401 TLKQRLYEKDYCTF
+401 TLKQRLYEKDYCTV

-422 KSLNKRKPL
+422 KSLYKHKSL

-436 SESSMQNHAFSNN
+436 SESSMQNQAFSNN
-449 LYESSDFKE
+449 LNESSDFKE
-458 LTLQCKSAKYQGNN
+458 LPLQCKSAKYQENN
-472 IDILTISYGKYVQ
+472 IDILTTSYGKYVQ
-485 PFKTQTSYDK
+485 PFKTQNSDDK
-495 MTYLQKFNGHDH
+495 MIYSQKFNGHDH

-512 QQQTSQQLY
+512 QQHTCQQLY
-521 DSQSSFTV
+521 DSLSSLTV

-557 FCNQMN
+557 FCNRMN
-563 RFPSKETMEQHNK
+563 RFPSKETMEQHDR
-576 CAITVSNSNIVH
+576 CAATIH

-593 KSVLNSTMVGN
+593 ESLLNSGIVSN

-611 SNCPN
+611 SNYPN
-616 LLNKDSV
+616 LLDRDSV
-623 YHKSTENYQDDQ
+623 YHKSTANYQDGQ
-635 NRPNEN
+635 NRSNEN
-641 EETDEMLLKA
+641 DETDEMLLKA
-651 RPLSSSDTGAENY
+651 RSMSSGDTGSENY
-664 EEKEDKR
+664 EEKEDTR
-671 GHLNVE
+671 DHFNFD
-677 LSTGPSNIFVSKL
+677 LSKEPSKIFALKQDFS
-690 EFTEGKQALQK
+690 EGKKAIQK

-714 ISKINELRRRRMLF
+714 ISKINELRMRRKLF

-737 SWRTSAK
+737 SWRMSAK

-751 KFNKWMNF
+751 KFSKWMNF
-759 DSNFKQ
+759 DSNPKQ
-765 RVNNTVSKTFDGKN
+765 RIKNTVSKTFEGKN

-790 FTKISE
+790 LTKISK
-796 CANINSS
+796 CTNLNSS
-803 IKSSELSASLL
+803 IKSSELTASLL

-819 RLTHSPEFTKG
+819 RLTHSPELTKG
-830 QNEYDVINVEHKSH
+830 QNEYDVKNVEHKSH
-844 RKLDPSSLT
+844 IKLDPSSLT
-853 TPNFT
+853 TPNLAT
-858 ITACLSSPSSDK
+858 TACFSSPSSDK

-889 EKSHINMQPPQ
+889 NKSHINIQPAQ
-900 KRKTHEFNDSTDI
+900 NRKTYEFNDSTDI
-913 SLNSNDSLEEFDYSD
+913 SLNLNDSLEEFDGSD

-938 VNKNGGFYSVQSRDI
+938 VNKNDGFYSVQPSDI
-953 QRTFD
+953 QRTFN

-971 LSLEEEAHDV
+971 LSLEEEAHDL

-991 VIIGTSSL
+991 MIIGTSSL
-999 TKKEKYENLLTNI
+999 TRKEKYEDLLTNI
-1012 VDKSQVAAEECPY
+1012 VDKSQASEEECPC
-1025 TNNSDYNQFVD
+1025 TNNSDYNQLVD

-1055 IESNLSNGYLLPS
+1055 RESHLSNGYLSPS

-1074 YTNSSDDNSKIK
+1074 YTKSSDDNSKIK
-1086 QYSIRKKH
+1086 QYSILKKH

-1099 DANLHLPTLQQ
+1099 NVNSHLLTLQQ
-1110 LTTLSCLNASNVQ
+1110 LTTSSCLTAENVQ
-1123 LVMPHITELLQT
+1123 LVMPRITELLQS

-1141 IELLERLKTIHSR
+1141 IELFGRFKTIHSR

-1166 MLLLSVNDRQTI
+1166 MLLLSLNDRQTI
-1178 YDGLLAISLVN
+1178 YDGLLAISLVD

-1198 HMWPDSKLT
+1198 HMWSDSKLT
-1207 KTLNTLQHARDNL
+1207 KTLNTLQYARDNL

-1226 HHTVIDDNNFNSSDI
+1226 HHTVIDDNNYNSSDI
-1241 IIKPQEFD
+1241 IINPQEFD

-1262 KTDEKT
+1262 KTNEKT

-1273 KQYLSDSIEEVIDS
+1273 KQYLSDSIEEVINS
-1287 LEKIDPNIP
+1287 LEKIDPNIS
-1296 YKQNSQVNSEIVQHL
+1296 YKRNSQVNSEIVQHL
-1311 ENMISLNHGLIIN
+1311 ENMISLNYGLIIT

-1332 NIEREF
+1332 NVEREF

-1343 VLKRQTAIDIAT
+1343 ALKRQTAIDIVT
-1355 ALQLIENEYDNPVTA
+1355 ALQLFENEYDNSVTA

-1383 IDHLKYIHKSIT
+1383 IDHLKYIHKSIK

-1420 VEEAL
+1420 VEEVL
-1425 INYFNEI
+1425 TNHFNKI
-1432 NHCLKTSLQKEPINL
+1432 NHCLKISLQKEPINL

-1460 NTVTSVLTPI
+1460 NIVTRYQNVLTPI

-1497 FKNQQLNN
+1497 SKKQQLNN

-1525 LVNFDNVS
+1525 LDNFDNVS
-1533 VPAESEL
+1533 VPFGSEL
-1540 PDLSTYIDDTQSK
+1540 PDLSTYTDDTQSK
-1553 HDENSTVSDP
+1553 HDENSTFSDP

-1572 QSELERDLFVDSSV
+1572 QSELEKDLFVDSSV

-1599 ENKVNKLNMINDHY
+1599 ENRVNNLNMINDHY
-1613 SVHTINDVK
+1613 SDHTINDVQ

-1638 PVRLNSIHV
+1638 PVRLNSTHIN
-1647 DLLNKLFIADQSAY
+1647 LLNKLFIADQSAY
-1661 SCVLKKQLD
+1661 SCILKKQLD
-1670 LCINLKETANSD
+1670 LCINLKETTNSE

-1687 FSVVNE
+1687 LPIVNE
-1693 ELSFFISSL
+1693 ELYFLISNL
-1702 KENEDI
+1702 KDNEDI

-1733 YPCLSNIINNLN
+1733 YPCLSDIINNLN
-1745 HTKPIFNS
+1745 HIKPTFNS
-1753 SLLYKEKLS
+1753 SLLYKRKLS

-1786 LAKNLYHFPITINPA
+1786 LAKHLFHFPITINPA
-1801 STLRNDEIFSS
+1801 STLRNDEIFPS
-1812 RPIIFMQTV
+1812 RPTIFMQTV

-1863 CSLVCTKLKSLFKL
+1863 CSPVCTKLKSLFKL

-1883 SELHDITV
+1883 SELNDLTV
-1891 ANDTNGVSVTQIIN
+1891 ANGTNSVSVTQIIN

-1920 SNSYQNQIENLLLQT
+1920 SNSYQNHMENLLLQI

-1946 ANGEMDDITCGIL
+1946 VNGEMDDITCGIL

-1968 GFRRMNPYEIATTL
+1968 GFRINNPHEIATTL
-1982 GKFTEFYHSLINSKC
+1982 GKFTKFYHSLINSKC

-2008 FSLISSE
+2008 LSLISGE

-2023 CHYRVDQKNLADLN
+2023 RHYRVDQKNLADLN
-2037 RSIHEAASHCL
+2037 RSIYEAASDCL
-2048 SELSE
+2048 FELSE
-2053 YKKMRFL
+2053 CKKMRFL

-2072 RRLHYNLTDFASAET
+2072 RRLHYNLTDFASAEA
-2087 NILIGI
+2087 NILVGI

-2114 KLLKAIHNINLS
+2114 KLAKAIHNINSS
-2126 LSLHKT
+2126 LLLYKT
-2132 SYISL
+2132 SCISL
-2137 GFPSDFTPVLD
+2137 GFPPNFTPVLD

-2155 LQIDGVKSLVSYT
+2155 LQIDGVKSLVPYT

-2181 NIISSE
+2181 NITSSE
-2187 VTAKKPLEYNHG
+2187 ATAEKPLEYKHR
-2199 KEELLIETFVDHN
+2199 KEELLFETFVDHN
-2212 LYLHVLTLEEIL
+2212 FYLHVLTLEEIL
-2224 SQSTPDLS
+2224 SQSTTGLPC
-2232 STLKVKPQNCK
+2232 TLKVKPQNCK

-2261 DILKLTLQII
+2261 DMGKLTLQII
-2271 QEIHSNKIYND
+2271 QEIHSNKIYNG
-2282 YEMNEEASK
+2282 YEMNEETSK
-2291 KLITYCRGLANTL
+2291 KLINYCERLANTL
-2304 KAKYIKSESCK
+2304 KEKCIKSESWK
-2315 IVNSSTYQ
+2315 IVNSSTCQ
-2323 TNENDEVHDSI
+2323 TDDNDEVLDSI
-2334 QDTIN
+2334 QYTIN

-2344 NVIAN
+2344 NVVEN

-2356 LATTYKKESL
+2356 LAMTYKKESL
-2366 HGVVDKFIPPE
+2366 HRVADKCIPSE
-2377 VCLLNEKDDLGV
+2377 VSLLNEKDYLGIL
-2389 FHNSAI
+2389 HNSTT

-2404 LFTHINRLKAILEST
+2404 LFTHINRLKEILEST
-2419 YHSEICSLNAEN
+2419 DHSEICSLNGEN

-2449 ETLKKDQD
+2449 KILKKDQD
-2457 FLSLFKLNV
+2457 FLSLIKLNV

-2472 STPFVINSKTKIK
+2472 STPFFLNSKIKIK
-2485 LQNILEKVCYA
+2485 LQNILQKVCYA
-2496 QFNNIENMIS
+2496 QFNNIENTIL
-2506 DHLRGLCLQNDV
+2506 DHLRGLCLPNDV
-2518 QLTDQSLNNL
+2518 PFSVQSLNNL
-2528 ILGQVAILAHSKQ
+2528 ILGQVSIMAHSKQ

-2549 GLLRNYCLSF
+2549 DLLRDYFLSF
-2559 QHSRNVNGLCEQI
+2559 QHSRNVNGLCKQI

-2581 IINISDITSLEN
+2581 IINISDITTLEN
-2593 HNKNFLYSKLEEYQ
+2593 HNKNILYLKLEEYQ

-2615 SKDIVNS
+2615 SKDIGNS
-2622 TLAYES
+2622 TLAYEI
-2628 LFKTIELEHLSRLY
+2628 LFKTIELEHLSRSY
-2642 SLEIQRVSESLKC
+2642 SLKIQCIPESLKC
-2655 SLISMLILGEQFFPL
+2655 SLISLLILGEQFFPL
-2670 TLKVEEQIHLD
+2670 ALKVEEQIHLD
-2681 CIVGQLDDIKKELIN
+2681 CIIGQLDDIRNELVD
-2696 TNQVVRPITVIT
+2696 TGKVVRPITVIK
-2708 VSEHPVM
+2708 VAEHPVM
-2715 SGKVET
+2715 LGKVEP

-2741 ASLVS
+2741 ASLVPK
-2746 EANILETTEK
+2746 ANILETIEK
-2756 PCNPQFHKR
+2756 PCNHQFHER
-2765 SLSTELNI
+2765 PLSTELNVN
-2773 DENGEECKILTI
+2773 ENEKEWKIPTI
-2785 KKITDI
+2785 KKMTDK
-2791 YDSSFKSQ
+2791 YDSSFTSQ
-2799 TLDNIEDS
+2799 TSDNIENS
-2807 KSNFS
+2807 KSKPS
-2812 ENIKRATLV
+2812 ENINTATLV
-2821 HEIYSNE
+2821 HEICSNE
-2828 RSMNQATSSEIQKFN
+2828 QFMNQVTSNEIQKLN
-2843 DNDLKLTQNN
+2843 DIDVKLTENN
-2853 FPGKTIN
+2853 FPAKTIN
-2860 TSDILSQDNT
+2860 TSEILSQDNT
-2870 IKKKILRNF
+2870 IKKEILQNSK
-2879 EFYTSE
+2879 FYTSE

-2917 ELATIHELYSKSIVK
+2917 EQATIHELFSKSIVK
-2932 EQDIDIKTTSILI
+2932 EQDIDIKTASILI

-2960 QIISLFSLLE
+2960 QITSLFSLLE
-2970 NINSQLEILDS
+2970 NINSQLEILES
-2981 VQDVLSFPKIK
+2981 VQDVLSFPTIK

-3007 IKSQISQETMTSCTD
+3007 IKSQISQETMISCTD

-3073 LNSVNDSN
+3073 INSVYDSN
-3081 YNEKELLILE
+3081 YDEKELLILE
-3091 QRLLHYYYYSLG
+3091 QRLLHHYYSLE
-3103 EQQSFVLTDAEI
+3103 EQESFILTDAEI
-3115 KSCKF
+3115 KSCKLL
-3120 VLRQYESKIKSR
+3120 LRQYESKIKSR
-3132 ILQEIRKAL
+3132 ILQEIKKAL
-3141 QLVNQSNEYISEKEA
+3141 HLVNQSNEYNSEQEE
-3156 SFLKNVYYL
+3156 SFFKNVYYL
-3165 ILIFLPN
+3165 FLICLPN

-3215 FFEKQSCLKH
+3215 FFEKQSCLRH

-3235 SSSKHYTILFTKI
+3235 SSSKHYTILFAKI
-3248 LERFVNSRILN
+3248 LERFVNSTILN

-3266 IFLLVSL
+3266 ILLLVSL

-3278 SNVTNNVELSFHL
+3278 SNIINDVELSFHL

-3314 KRLLND
+3314 KRLLNE
-3320 LCERLKSA
+3320 LCERLKSE
-3328 SIAMQVCISTE
+3328 SIAMRVRISTE
-3339 SSKSLDII
+3339 GSKSLDII

-3359 QSVFRSLETVLFNPI
+3359 HSVFRSLETVLFNPI

-3389 IKNLNHFGYW
+3389 IKNLNSFGYW

-3419 TNLHIN
+3419 TNLHKN
-3425 TSSTNVAIIFQ
+3425 TSSNVAIIFQ
-3436 CIQVMIN
+3436 CIQVMMN
-3443 YFNKNVIEPSVSQV
+3443 HFNKNVIEPSVSQV
-3457 VNKEDAAALS
+3457 MNKEDAAALS
-3467 TSLSWFLSENLDFLS
+3467 TSLSWFLSGNLDFLS
-3482 DIVDNSLEENV
+3482 DIVDNSLEESV
-3493 FISSPESWTN
+3493 FINSPESWTN

-3518 PLGHTSQQAHSIFT
+3518 PLCHTSQQAHSIFT
-3532 LELIKLTRLEV
+3532 SELIKLTRLEV

-3567 KLSVSTEC
+3567 RLSVSTEC

-3640 NTVVSSCEL
+3640 NTVVNSCESIL
-3649 IPNTDIV
+3649 NTDIV

-3671 LTSSK
+3671 LTYSEH
-3676 YPELFL
+3676 PELVP

-3736 IEFRLIDDLKQK
+3736 FESRLIDDLKQK

-3786 NRKSLSRLLRVS
+3786 NRKSLSQLLRVS
-3798 LLLNRYPVKHTV
+3798 LLLNRYPVRHTI

-3833 YFRYF
+3833 YLRYF
-3838 VSCMLTNQYNQHNYS
+3838 VSCMLTNQYNHSQHSYS

-3860 SLINSS
+3860 SLINSF

-3884 FDPNLPQDS
+3884 FDPNLPQDFI
-3893 VPIIQTSL
+3893 PIIQTSL
-3901 VYCNTC
+3901 VYSNTC
-3907 DELIN
+3907 EELIN

-3926 TYFYQ
+3926 TYLYQ

-3939 YTDRLLKIIMDGEEY
+3939 YTDRLLKIIMKGEEY
-3954 AEPDINS
+3954 AEPDINA
-3961 NKLITLWLH
+3961 NKLIPLWLH

-3977 KDTENQ
+3977 KDVENQ

-3990 STTTISID
+3990 SATTMSVD
-3998 VRPLSSICMQNERMK
+3998 VRPLSSIGVQNERLK
-4013 QLLVVD
+4013 QLLAVD

-4037 FHHNLIYS
+4037 FNHNLIYS
-4045 KMFHEDLEFIPH
+4045 KVYHEDLEFIPYL
-4057 FKYYLCNSLI
+4057 KYYLCNSLI
-4067 GKLCNYSHL
+4067 GKLCSYSHL
-4076 FIEESFPQTI
+4076 FIEKSFPQTI
-4086 LNISYEEIA
+4086 LNISYGKIA
-4095 VKLKDNINQILSN
+4095 MKLKDNINKIPSN

-4121 KINPMK
+4121 KINPME
-4127 STNEIGER
+4127 STNEVGER
-4135 KSDIISDSLTNFS
+4135 KSDIISDNLTNFS

-4195 MNLPSNLS
+4195 MHLPSNLS

-4233 QLKHT
+4233 QLRHT

-4264 WLNASLDSELI
+4264 WLSASLDSELI

-4297 EYKSQTDFYYTF
+4297 EYKSQTDFYDTF

-4369 SFDKQKTTAENLWK
+4369 SFDRQKTTAENLWK
-4383 LISCQSPEVVENEL
+4383 LISCQSPEVIENEL
-4397 SNSIHTQL
+4397 SSSIHTQL

-4424 KPCKAL
+4424 KPCKTL

-4442 EIRQSYDR
+4442 QTRQSYDR

-4478 NEEKRRLLSWEEIT
+4478 NEEKRRLSSWEEMT

-4507 GAITE
+4507 GAIPK

-4518 NSSHT
+4518 NSGHT

-4538 HTMIKQKLLK
+4538 HTMIKQKFLK

-4558 SPVLN
+4558 SSVLY
-4563 KKDQG
+4563 KKDQR

-4583 SYRGKLNF
+4583 SYQGKLHF

-4597 ERDTRRPKTLVNG
+4597 ERDTRRPKTSVNG

-4625 SQRINKNYLVLCKP
+4625 SQRINQNYLVSCKP
-4639 VTPDHVFSSPS
+4639 VTPNHVFSSPS

-4671 RAIVAGSR
+4671 RAIVSGSR

-4685 GIHSSLSIPHYKPF
+4685 GIHSSLSIPYYKPF

-4717 HEEWL
+4717 HEDWL
-4722 SSNQRNIDRK
+4722 SSNQRNTDRK
-4732 RNYTTHLCRSRD
+4732 RNYTTHLCRSKD